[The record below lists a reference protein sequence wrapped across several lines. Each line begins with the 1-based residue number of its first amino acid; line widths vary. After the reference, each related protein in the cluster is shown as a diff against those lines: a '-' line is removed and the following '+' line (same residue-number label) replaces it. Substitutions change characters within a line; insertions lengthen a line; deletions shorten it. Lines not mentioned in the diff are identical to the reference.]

1 MAKLYFNYGA
11 MGCSKSAQ
19 ALMCK
24 FNYEQRGFNVLLLKP
39 GIDTR
44 DYKDG
49 KPVVKSRIGIQSECE
64 IFDKDGSVIELY
76 KKLSKDKKYDV
87 LIIDEA
93 QFCTENQVNEC
104 KEISE
109 DITVIC
115 YGLKTNFKSYLFEGS
130 KRLIE
135 IADNLNEIKSVCSCG
150 ANATVNARIVDGKLV
165 TSGDEIQ
172 IGGDEKY
179 VAMCY
184 SCWVK
189 IKKEQDALK
198 DQMHL
203 KI

>member
-1 MAKLYFNYGA
+1 MGKLYFNYGA

-24 FNYEQRGFNVLLLKP
+24 FNYEQRGFNVMLLKP
-39 GIDTR
+39 SIDTR
-44 DYKDG
+44 DYKEG
-49 KPVVKSRIGIQSECE
+49 KPVVKSRIGIECE
-64 IFDKDGSVIELY
+64 CNVFSKEESVLELY
-76 KKLSKDKKYDV
+76 KNLSKDKKYDV
-87 LIIDEA
+87 LIVDEA
-93 QFCTENQVNEC
+93 QFCTELQVNEL

-109 DITVIC
+109 EILVIC

-135 IADNLNEIKSVCSCG
+135 ICDNLNEIKSVCSCG
-150 ANATVNARIVDGKLV
+150 ANATVNARLVDGKLV

-184 SCWVK
+184 SCWIK
-189 IKKEQDALK
+189 MKKEQDLLK
-198 DQMHL
+198 DQMEL

>member
-1 MAKLYFNYGA
+1 MGKLYFNYGA

-24 FNYEQRGFNVLLLKP
+24 FNYEQRGFKVMLLKP
-39 GIDTR
+39 SVDTR
-44 DYKDG
+44 DYDDG
-49 KPVVKSRIGIQSECE
+49 KPVVRSRIGIQSECDV
-64 IFDKDGSVIELY
+64 FSKDESVLELY
-76 KKLSKDKKYDV
+76 KNLSKDTKYDV

-93 QFCTENQVNEC
+93 QFCTEKQINEC

-109 DITVIC
+109 EITVIC

-165 TSGDEIQ
+165 TTGSEIQ

-184 SCWVK
+184 SCWIK
-189 IKKEQDALK
+189 MKKEQDSFK

>member
-24 FNYEQRGFNVLLLKP
+24 FNYEQRGFNVMLLKP
-39 GIDTR
+39 SVDTR
-44 DYKDG
+44 DYSNG
-49 KPVVKSRIGIQSECE
+49 KPVVKSRIGLESECE
-64 IFDKDGSVIELY
+64 VFNKDESVLNLY
-76 KKLSKDKKYDV
+76 KNLSKDKKYDV

-93 QFCTENQVNEC
+93 QFCTENQINEF

-109 DITVIC
+109 ELTVIC

-135 IADNLNEIKSVCSCG
+135 IADNINEIKSVCSCG
-150 ANATVNARIVDGKLV
+150 ANATVNARIVDGRLV

-179 VAMCY
+179 IAMCY
-184 SCWVK
+184 SCWIK
-189 IKKEQDALK
+189 MKKEQDALK